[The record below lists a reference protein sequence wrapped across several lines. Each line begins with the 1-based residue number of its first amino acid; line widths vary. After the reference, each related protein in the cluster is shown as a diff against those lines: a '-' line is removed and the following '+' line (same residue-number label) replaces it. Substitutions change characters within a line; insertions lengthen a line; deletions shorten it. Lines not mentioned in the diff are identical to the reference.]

1 MHISDPTGSGTT
13 ELDVRFI
20 QNDEHWKLEQLVKIL
35 VSQDASIRIVRRSQ
49 EDKLW
54 LVFLDS
60 LLDRIDINLKMRRVE
75 TGNIDD
81 DTTCT

>member
-1 MHISDPTGSGTT
+1 M
-13 ELDVRFI
+13 
-20 QNDEHWKLEQLVKIL
+20 
-35 VSQDASIRIVRRSQ
+35 
-49 EDKLW
+49 
-54 LVFLDS
+54 FLDS